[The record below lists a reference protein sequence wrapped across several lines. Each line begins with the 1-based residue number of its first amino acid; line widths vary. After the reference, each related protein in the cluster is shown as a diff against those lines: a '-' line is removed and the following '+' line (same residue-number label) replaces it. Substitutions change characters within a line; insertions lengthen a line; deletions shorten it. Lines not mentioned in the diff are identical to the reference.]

1 MKITK
6 EQLYLRQTTLNEI
19 GENGQQKLQDAE
31 ILIVGCGGLGSV
43 AAVYLAASGVGNIHL
58 VDFDV
63 VNVSNLHRQV
73 FYKTEDI
80 GKSKAEV
87 LTNYIRSISPF
98 VNVTYTKQAINK
110 SNAIDI
116 IDDFAIVVDC
126 TDSLP
131 TKYLLNDVCV
141 ITDTILIYGS
151 LYKHDGYVATF
162 NMTKD
167 SKRTANLRDA
177 FPEMTSQQIPN
188 CSEIGTLNT
197 IVGIIGMMQANEVI
211 KIITH
216 TGEPLMNQILIYNSL
231 ENSQFKM
238 KLSSEPCY
246 KKSERGC
253 ILKSFKHNNYDDPN
267 CEIKEEDFMLSAKE
281 FRQKIENEDLIIISL
296 IEDLNITLPFH
307 VNLKIPFSE
316 FKVDDLKIDTDK
328 VYTFVCKK
336 GILSYA
342 ATLNLKEKYPDLN
355 VYSLNYG
362 IENY

>member
-6 EQLYLRQTTLNEI
+6 EQLYLRQTTLDEI
-19 GENGQQKLQDAE
+19 GENGQEKLQDAE

-58 VDFDV
+58 IDFDI
-63 VNVSNLHRQV
+63 VNISNLHRQV
-73 FYKTEDI
+73 FYKTDDI
-80 GKSKAEV
+80 GRSKAEV
-87 LTNYIRSISPF
+87 LTDHIKSISPF
-98 VNVTYTKQAINK
+98 VNVTYNKQAINK

-151 LYKHDGYVATF
+151 LYKYDGYVATF

-177 FPEMTSQQIPN
+177 FPEMASQQIPN
-188 CSEIGTLNT
+188 CSEVGTLNT

-216 TGEPLMNQILIYNSL
+216 TGEPLMNQILIYNSQ
-231 ENSQFKM
+231 ENSQLKM

-246 KKSERGC
+246 KKAERGC
-253 ILKSFKHNNYDDPN
+253 ILKSFKYNNYDDPK
-267 CEIKEEDFMLSAKE
+267 CETQEENLMISYEELK
-281 FRQKIENEDLIIISL
+281 QKIKKKDLIIISL
-296 IEDLNITLPFH
+296 FEDKNTSLPFH
-307 VNLKIPFSE
+307 VNLKIPFSK
-316 FKVDDLKIDTDK
+316 FKIDNLKIDINK

-342 ATLNLKEKYPDLN
+342 AAKNLKEKHPYLN
-355 VYSLNYG
+355 VYSLQYG
-362 IENY
+362 IENR